1 MQGGDRRCDWMIF
14 GRAASPNKFQQ
25 NMHWIIQATHPNMV
39 AAPKSSPRTPLTP
52 QMSWLSWLAWL
63 SLSSPSGWLCFWAL
77 PRALR
82 SRGTSRS
89 RGLRPAQQSQVHHCT
104 APPEAT
110 DWAGSQVRF
119 YEVLVISSATNKRNK
134 YYTVTT
140 LLLHYYYTVATLL
153 LHYES
158 RKINADRST
167 HSAVKL
173 YCHKSSDSSSI
184 SESFPK
190 LFPRGGRW
198 KKLQMINGVNRC
210 QKGASPTSS
219 C

>member
-25 NMHWIIQATHPNMV
+25 NMRWIIQATHPNMV

-140 LLLHYYYTVATLL
+140 LLLHCYYTMSL
-153 LHYES
+153 E
-158 RKINADRST
+158 RSMQIGQ
-167 HSAVKL
+167 HIQL
-173 YCHKSSDSSSI
+173 
-184 SESFPK
+184 
-190 LFPRGGRW
+190 
-198 KKLQMINGVNRC
+198 
-210 QKGASPTSS
+210 SS
-219 C
+219 CTATNQAIRHPFQSRFRSCFPGEEGERSFKWSMGSIDVKRELALPVAAS